1 LQAATCHFFRHA
13 LMKHGF
19 VEIHTPKLISAK
31 SEGGANVFTV
41 TYFDRPA
48 YLAQSPQL
56 YKQMAIVGDLERVF
70 EIGPVFRAENSNTP
84 RHLTEFTGLDLEM
97 QIKQHYHEVL
107 DVIEDMF
114 MTIFEGL
121 STQYK
126 HELIMGKCASN

>member
-1 LQAATCHFFRHA
+1 
-13 LMKHGF
+13 
-19 VEIHTPKLISAK
+19 
-31 SEGGANVFTV
+31 
-41 TYFDRPA
+41 
-48 YLAQSPQL
+48 
-56 YKQMAIVGDLERVF
+56 MAIVADLDRVF

-84 RHLTEFTGLDLEM
+84 RHLTEFTGLDMEM

-126 HELIMGKCASN
+126 HELVIGKWRGWEGYEYLIRLRYNDDEYS